1 MDEDT
6 AAVNFKVS
14 DRNDLIELYNIHKQW
29 TDDASTMAKNFMP
42 NIFTEKME
50 WMDWK
55 ATLVN
60 FLKSQPGRNG
70 SPLNYVVRNNQG
82 TVIRNNSNLLDDYS
96 DRATLTGRAFS
107 SNTSRVNSYL
117 VLLISGKIH
126 HRTEDITVQE
136 QFRRPCWLHGTQG
149 ILQRRK
155 S

>member
-55 ATLVN
+55 ATLAN

-96 DRATLTGRAFS
+96 DRATLTG
-107 SNTSRVNSYL
+107 
-117 VLLISGKIH
+117 
-126 HRTEDITVQE
+126 
-136 QFRRPCWLHGTQG
+136 
-149 ILQRRK
+149 
-155 S
+155 

>member
-42 NIFTEKME
+42 NIFTENME

-96 DRATLTGRAFS
+96 DRATLTGGAFS

-136 QFRRPCWLHGTQG
+136 QFRRPC
-149 ILQRRK
+149 
-155 S
+155 